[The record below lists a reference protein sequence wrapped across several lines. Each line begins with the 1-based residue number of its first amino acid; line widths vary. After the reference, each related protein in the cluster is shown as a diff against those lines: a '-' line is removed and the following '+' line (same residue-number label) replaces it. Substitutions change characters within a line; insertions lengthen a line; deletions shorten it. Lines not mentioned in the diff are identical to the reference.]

1 MAERALEGKRIALLL
16 TDGVE
21 QVEYTTPRDA
31 LQERGAE
38 TLLLSPKAKGD
49 RIQGF
54 DHLTPGESFRVDL
67 SVSDAS
73 VADYAALVIPGG
85 VANPDL
91 MRLSAEAVAFVREFV
106 DSGKPLAV
114 ICHGPWMLVEADRV
128 RGRRLTSWPSL
139 ATDIRNAG
147 GEWVDEPVVVDRN
160 LITSRRPGDL
170 EAFDA
175 ALTRALG
182 A

>member
-67 SVSDAS
+67 SVADAS

>member
-1 MAERALEGKRIALLL
+1 MAERALEGKRVALLL

-54 DHLTPGESFRVDL
+54 DHLTPGESFRVDM
-67 SVSDAS
+67 SVADAS
-73 VADYAALVIPGG
+73 VVDYAALVIPGG